1 MQPPPVV
8 HGLAREAINHYLLDV
23 LGEERLAAVM
33 QAAQLPLVQGPQ
45 SMDSME
51 ADLDDAASV
60 R

>member
-8 HGLAREAINHYLLDV
+8 HGLAREAVNHYLLDV

-33 QAAQLPLVQGPQ
+33 QQLQAAQLPSAQGPQ
-45 SMDSME
+45 SMDS
-51 ADLDDAASV
+51 DLDDATSV